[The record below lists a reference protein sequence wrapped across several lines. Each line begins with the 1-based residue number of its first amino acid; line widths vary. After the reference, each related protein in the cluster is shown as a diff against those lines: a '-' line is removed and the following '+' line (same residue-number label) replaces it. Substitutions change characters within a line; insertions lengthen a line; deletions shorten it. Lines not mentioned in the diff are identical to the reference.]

1 MVETEVKERQGAE
14 RLRREVEEER
24 ERDALRELIEEADRL
39 EMVKGGM
46 DKRIEEIDMET
57 VKRRRD

>member
-1 MVETEVKERQGAE
+1 
-14 RLRREVEEER
+14 
-24 ERDALRELIEEADRL
+24 LIEEADRL

>member
-1 MVETEVKERQGAE
+1 MKERQGAE

-39 EMVKGGM
+39 EMVKGGY
-46 DKRIEEIDMET
+46 DKRIE
-57 VKRRRD
+57 

>member
-57 VKRRRD
+57 V